1 MGLDGRKVDVGAY
14 EELQQYHNLGWVIL
28 PAETGTK
35 HPMLDWKVYQNKKP
49 TEIQFRRWFGSG
61 AANAWLLCG
70 QSGLIVIDCDD
81 QGAEDFWREH
91 LGDAMDQT
99 ARVKTRKGHHY
110 YFGVAPD
117 FDATSW
123 SVHTGDMS
131 FDVRGKDT
139 GVIMPPSIHESGF
152 VYEWDRAGPILA
164 LPEAGYAAA
173 RAEAGTITGT
183 VDQHGN
189 IVRSQLVQLLDR
201 IPAEGGRNVWL
212 TAVAGHIAAGSTRF
226 EDAYRAVMGVINQA
240 MPQPLDYDEWDKTV
254 SSVWK
259 TEQAKKTTSTPEGDV
274 QTPTADNG
282 WLLGGGDRLYT
293 VCIVNEE
300 QTLDTWADFDLK
312 IEGMSEDE
320 QGKVTYYGDITYARG
335 GTRPVEI
342 LASTFGRAA
351 DLDRYLHGIQAIVHG
366 APNDLAAKH
375 TPGLRLHQ
383 YVLAQR
389 PQSFIRLDALGWDRR
404 VEGFITHEGTIRSS
418 GLDVW
423 PSGFRPD
430 PKLKGWAPFRY
441 GFVPETQAQD
451 VLAEVLTFHDE
462 TVTAVF
468 GAWWAACF
476 LKPQI
481 MAQTSLFPFMALEA
495 PSESGKTNGFFAMM
509 MQMNGRVGTQGEYT
523 TAALRD
529 YVSAHRQGIVWID
542 DPTQVDHV
550 FELLRQT
557 TSEGTRGKKGQD
569 RHAQEVVQLVSPV
582 VLSAE
587 GLGALDHEKA
597 LLDRAVRLSVPSPI
611 GRMSVRDPSK
621 AQWDDIITLH
631 TEWGRDLSQLAG
643 TYAQM
648 ALQRAGMV
656 DDLRG
661 YRTGAGRHADKIATL
676 RLGARLLAEL
686 SGAGW
691 VVDKVDAWCGVQED
705 TGAENALTREILP
718 AYLVENYGHVPNTPI
733 GRPTVYFTKHGQV
746 AYHEQALAAWWA
758 DSRNRTDR
766 QRQLGALSSLAAQ
779 RSALGASVRRVRTS
793 IEKHASSNSRSQA
806 YYYVCGAALSTT
818 VLQRAGYSAIA
829 PQQAV
834 QLSSQDLN
842 EE

>member
-1 MGLDGRKVDVGAY
+1 MGVY
-14 EELQQYHNLGWVIL
+14 EDLQVYHDLGWVIL
-28 PAETGTK
+28 PAEPGNK
-35 HPMLDWKVYQNKKP
+35 HPLLDWKAYQNKKP
-49 TEIQFRRWFGSG
+49 SDLQFRRWFGAG

-81 QGAEDFWREH
+81 QGAEDFWRSH

-99 ARVKTRKGHHY
+99 ARVKTRKGYHY
-110 YFGVAPD
+110 YFGAGD
-117 FDATSW
+117 MDRTSW
-123 SVHTGDMS
+123 SIHTPDMS
-131 FDVRGKDT
+131 FDVRGDDT

-152 VYEWDRAGPILA
+152 VYEWDRTDPILQM
-164 LPEAGYAAA
+164 PEGYREARKIAGQ
-173 RAEAGTITGT
+173 RAGT
-183 VDQHGN
+183 VDDQGN
-189 IVRSQLVQLLDR
+189 VVRSQLVQLLSR
-201 IPAEGGRNVWL
+201 IPDEGGRNIWM

-226 EDAYRAVMGVINQA
+226 EDAYRAVMRTINQA
-240 MPQPLDYDEWDKTV
+240 LPQPLDDAELDKTID
-254 SSVWK
+254 SVWR
-259 TEQAKKTTSTPEGDV
+259 TEQAKKTASTPEGEV
-274 QTPTADNG
+274 QTPTPDNG
-282 WLLGGGDRLYT
+282 WLLSGGNQLYT
-293 VCIVNEE
+293 VCLVNEE
-300 QTLDTWADFDLK
+300 QTLDVWADFDIR

-320 QGKVTYYGDITYARG
+320 QGRVTYYGEVTYARG
-335 GTRPVEI
+335 GVRPIEVP
-342 LASTFGRAA
+342 ASTFGRAA
-351 DLDRYLHGIQAIVHG
+351 DLDRFLHGIQAIVHG
-366 APNDLAAKH
+366 APNDVAAKH

-383 YVLAQR
+383 YILAQR
-389 PQSFIRLDALGWDRR
+389 PQSFVRLDALGWDRR
-404 VEGFITHEGTIRSS
+404 VEGFVTHEGTIRST

-423 PSGFRPD
+423 PAGFRPD

-451 VLAEVLTFHDE
+451 VLAQVLTFHDE

-509 MQMNGRVGTQGEYT
+509 MQMNGRIGTQGEYT

-569 RHAQEVVQLVSPV
+569 RHVQEVVQLVSPV

-597 LLDRAVRLSVPSPI
+597 LLDRAIRLAVPSPV
-611 GRMSVRDPSK
+611 GRMSLVDVASP
-621 AQWDDIITLH
+621 QWDDIVRLH
-631 TEWGRDLSQLAG
+631 SDWQKDLSQLAG
-643 TYAQM
+643 TYVQM
-648 ALQRAGMV
+648 ALCRSDIV
-656 DDLRG
+656 EELRNL
-661 YRTGAGRHADKIATL
+661 RSGAGRHADKIAII
-676 RLGARLLAEL
+676 RLGARLLAEM
-686 SGAGW
+686 SGMAE
-691 VVDKVDAWCGVQED
+691 VVARVDAWCTAQED

-718 AYLVENYGHVPNTPI
+718 TFLVENHGQIPTTPM
-733 GRPTVYFTKHGQV
+733 GRPVVYFTKQGQL

-779 RSALGASVRRVRTS
+779 RSALGSSVRRVRTTVAAGGR
-793 IEKHASSNSRSQA
+793 EAQRSLA
-806 YYYVCGAALSTT
+806 YYYCCSAELTRVIL
-818 VLQRAGYSAIA
+818 VRAGYTGIDST
-829 PQQAV
+829 QAV
-834 QLSSQDLN
+834 QLSAIDSTQNADDN
-842 EE
+842 AN